1 MTEPFDLRRF
11 SRPARLRN
19 GTPVLIR
26 SIRPDD
32 RQRIIDAFR
41 KLDPETVYTRF
52 FSMKKELSDADLA
65 RIEASDFVHAAS
77 LVATIGEGADETIIG
92 AGGYTVLDGG
102 APVLSAEVSFTIEE
116 DYHGQGLASRFMALL
131 IDIGRQRGI
140 ARFEAEVLV
149 ANPGMLKVFARC
161 GLPLVRRTE
170 DGVVFVE
177 MELGPAA
184 GAARGLGAQ
193 P

>member
-52 FSMKKELSDADLA
+52 FSIKKELSERDLA
-65 RIEASDFVHAAS
+65 RIDASDFVHAAA
-77 LVATIGEGADETIIG
+77 LVATLGEGADETIIG
-92 AGGYTVLDGG
+92 AGGYTVLESR
-102 APVLSAEVSFTIEE
+102 APGLSAEVSFTIEE
-116 DYHGQGLASRFMALL
+116 DYHGQGLATLFMALL
-131 IDIGRQRGI
+131 IDIGRLRGI
-140 ARFEAEVLV
+140 ARFEAEVLA
-149 ANPGMLKVFARC
+149 ANPAMLKVFVRS
-161 GLPLVRRTE
+161 GLPLTRRTE
-170 DGVVFVE
+170 EGVVFVE
-177 MELGPAA
+177 MALGPPQDPDPAA
-184 GAARGLGAQ
+184 
-193 P
+193 